1 MQSQQVEY
9 VGFWLRL
16 WALLIDSALVGLL
29 IYPVL
34 TAVYGKAYWSSQ
46 ALITEPLDLLPSFK
60 GPLDFLLSLVV
71 PAIVVVIFWITKG
84 ATPGKMVIS
93 AEVVD
98 AQTGGKP
105 SKRQSL
111 IRYLGYYVCVLTGF
125 LGFFWVGFDPRKQGF
140 HDKMAGTVVIRK
152 KRGT

>member
-16 WALLIDSALVGLL
+16 WASFIDSVLVCLL

-34 TAVYGKAYWSSQ
+34 TTFYGTAYWSSPK
-46 ALITEPLDLLPSFK
+46 LIQ
-60 GPLDFLLSLVV
+60 GPLDFLLSYVV
-71 PAIVVVIFWITKG
+71 PAIVIVVFWITKG
-84 ATPGKMVIS
+84 ATPGKMAIS
-93 AEVVD
+93 AQVVD

-105 SKRQSL
+105 STRQSL
-111 IRYLGYYVCVLTGF
+111 IRYAGYYVCVLTGF
-125 LGFFWVGFDPRKQGF
+125 LGFFWMGFDPRKQGF